1 MSVEFEP
8 NAKGDDCFCFG
19 VSNGT
24 WFWLLNNTDIGGII
38 CQDNTNDPIDASEE
52 HALLCA
58 DIMRDI
64 ELPDNWSGETMGS
77 EKMRQ
82 IFIDFFETCEG
93 FTTH

>member
-8 NAKGDDCFCFG
+8 KEQGDASFCFG

-38 CQDNTNDPIDASEE
+38 CQENTNDPIDASEE
-52 HALLCA
+52 DALLCA

-64 ELPDNWSGETMGS
+64 ELPDTWAGEVIPS

-82 IFIDFFETCEG
+82 TFINFFESCEG
-93 FTTH
+93 FITH

>member
-8 NAKGDDCFCFG
+8 KAKSEDCFCFG

-24 WFWLLNNTDIGGII
+24 WFWLLNNTDIGGIVSQI
-38 CQDNTNDPIDASEE
+38 NTNDPIDASEE
-52 HALLCA
+52 DAMLCA

-64 ELPDNWSGETMGS
+64 ELPETWAGEVIPS

-82 IFIDFFETCEG
+82 TFIDFFDSCQG